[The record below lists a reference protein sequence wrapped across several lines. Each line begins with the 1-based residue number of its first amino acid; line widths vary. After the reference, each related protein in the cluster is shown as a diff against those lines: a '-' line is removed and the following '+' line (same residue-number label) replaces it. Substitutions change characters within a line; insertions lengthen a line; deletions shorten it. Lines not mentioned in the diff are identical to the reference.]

1 MLIRISL
8 IVAIVAALAAGTLNI
23 FQVRDKITTLISQR
37 DDEHKNRVA
46 AETDRDNTKKELA
59 QTKDVLTQ
67 TQQELT
73 DTKTQ
78 RDKAVAEA
86 DVQIKRAGDL
96 SDKLAK
102 KTQDFNNSQAQLA
115 AYAATSLTP
124 DQVMLLSKTLKNTQ
138 TALDVAKEENIVLQR
153 TVGRLENQ
161 LAAFV
166 GTNYVVKLRANLKGK
181 IVAVD
186 PKWDFV
192 VLNIG
197 EDQGVMEDGE
207 MLVSR
212 DGKLVAKV
220 IVRSIQKG
228 HSIANVVP
236 GWRLGDMVEGDEVT
250 PAHPAS

>member
-8 IVAIVAALAAGTLNI
+8 IVAIVAALAAGALNV

-37 DDEHKNRVA
+37 DDEHKDRVA
-46 AETDRDNTKKELA
+46 AETDRDSTKKELTK
-59 QTKDVLTQ
+59 TKDVLTQ

-73 DTKTQ
+73 DTKAQ
-78 RDKAVAEA
+78 RDKAVVES
-86 DVQIKRAGDL
+86 DTQIKRANDL

-102 KTQDFNNSQAQLA
+102 KTQEFNDSQAQLA

-124 DQVMLLSKTLKNTQ
+124 DQVMSLSKMLKNTQ
-138 TALDVAKEENIVLQR
+138 TALDVAKEENLVLQR
-153 TVGRLENQ
+153 IVGRLNNQ

-197 EDQGVMEDGE
+197 EDQGVLEDGE

-236 GWRLGDMVEGDEVT
+236 GWRLGDVVEGDEVT